1 MRSDGVG
8 PKCNDPHLIRRP
20 LTTGRSQLRDVG
32 GRDWREAAVSP
43 GTPQVAGSAGR
54 KASWSHPWRLQRV
67 WPHGLLYLRLVAP
80 GLQELRFCGF
90 SSQLVGSLLWQPR
103 QIHTAGDC
111 GQAS

>member
-54 KASWSHPWRLQRV
+54 KGPPLEASE
-67 WPHGLLYLRLVAP
+67 GVAP
-80 GLQELRFCGF
+80 RTPL
-90 SSQLVGSLLWQPR
+90 S
-103 QIHTAGDC
+103 
-111 GQAS
+111 QASGPRAAGAAFLWL